1 MNGCSLG
8 KLRLNEES
16 KILVQVWIVTTNTS
30 DKRKELGVQ
39 RAWT

>member
-8 KLRLNEES
+8 EPRLNEES
-16 KILVQVWIVTTNTS
+16 KTLVQIWIVTTNTS
-30 DKRKELGVQ
+30 DKKKELGVQ